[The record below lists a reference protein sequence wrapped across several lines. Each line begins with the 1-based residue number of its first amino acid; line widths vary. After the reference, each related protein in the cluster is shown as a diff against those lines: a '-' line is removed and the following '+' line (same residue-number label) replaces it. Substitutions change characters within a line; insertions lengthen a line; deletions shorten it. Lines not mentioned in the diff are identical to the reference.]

1 MLKCVKQQLRTIQRE
16 AARCMRGVTALALA
30 SAMSG
35 PSVTYGQAATSPHDS
50 GNDGTELSASR
61 EDIRGIQERD
71 RSALQSLRKDL
82 IELLVEARAPGA
94 VVVALE
100 RGESVLE
107 MAWGYADLAT
117 SAPMTMD
124 TPLAAGSLSKN
135 LTSLAALHLVS
146 EGKLSLQDPVVPN
159 LPPGALMNPYSAE
172 HPLLLEHL
180 LEHTAGLDGSSYF
193 EYGDNAIDSAPA
205 DYIEL
210 MAGQFRV
217 RWPPGYFYSY
227 ANPGHTIAAAVLEKA
242 CTCSYDEL
250 LENTILPAL
259 GMTSSTLR
267 ASSID
272 DAQRAQSYGSD
283 GVTPAGFWRMR
294 IRPSGALLTTG
305 HDLLALIAYYSQRG
319 ETAPTLVD
327 RKLLKRMEQP
337 QTTALARAG
346 ASAGGYGLGNF
357 GFVAADGVLFQ
368 GHTGATDGFR
378 TWFGYHV
385 PSRSGFALIVNGGD
399 ENVRYPMMRRIG
411 KYLARDMTPVPAPE
425 PAPFQMEPTNSPVF
439 TSELG
444 IDERELW
451 GWWTPFT
458 HNMSLRAWLWEIFGS
473 IRIGVDSGDES
484 PIDSMQVHSVLPW
497 IESDELIHLGSG
509 LFRTETQPL
518 ATAGFVRGPDGEAV
532 FTRREAYRK
541 SSTTAVYGRALAL
554 VGGVITF
561 PLVVL
566 AWIITTLLNRGT
578 ADRASTSSESYNP
591 SSALG
596 RFAMSGACLIGLFVV
611 FVQVGLLGTINES
624 GLLGHP
630 GTASLTLLT
639 LSLLGPL
646 LLGLGVYQQTLR
658 RSQTRFR
665 PGAALRICEIASS
678 VSLGLSWLSLALSGW
693 VPLVTWLK

>member
-1 MLKCVKQQLRTIQRE
+1 MLEYPKQPDETTHQAVRW
-16 AARCMRGVTALALA
+16 MRSVTALALA
-30 SAMSG
+30 GVLVSSTVAHGQTPTG
-35 PSVTYGQAATSPHDS
+35 PQNREVDSV
-50 GNDGTELSASR
+50 ELSTTR
-61 EDIRGIQERD
+61 VNPPGIPKRD
-71 RSALQSLRKDL
+71 TSELQSLRKDL
-82 IELLVEARAPGA
+82 VELLEEARAPGA

-117 SAPMTMD
+117 SRPMTMD

-135 LTSLAALHLVS
+135 LTSLAVLHLVS
-146 EGKLSLQDPVVPN
+146 EGKLSLQAPVVPI
-159 LPPGALMNPYSAE
+159 LPAGALVNPYSAE

-193 EYGDNAIDSAPA
+193 EYGDNAIDSTPA

-217 RWPPGYFYSY
+217 RWPPGFFYSY
-227 ANPGHTIAAAVLEKA
+227 ANPGHTIAAAVLERA
-242 CTCSYDEL
+242 CNCSYDEL
-250 LENTILPAL
+250 LENTILPEL

-267 ASSID
+267 ASSVD

-327 RKLLKRMEQP
+327 KELLERMEQP
-337 QTTALARAG
+337 QTTALSRRGAG
-346 ASAGGYGLGNF
+346 AGGYGLGNF
-357 GFVAADGVLFQ
+357 GFFAADGVLFQ

-385 PSRSGFALIVNGGD
+385 PSKSGFGLIVTGGD

-411 KYLARDMTPVPAPE
+411 KYLARDTAPVPAPE
-425 PAPFQMEPTNSPVF
+425 PVPAQAGPASSPVF
-439 TSELG
+439 TSDLG

-473 IRIGVDSGDES
+473 IRIDVDSSGES

-518 ATAGFVRGPDGEAV
+518 ATAGFVRDPDGEIV
-532 FTRREAYRK
+532 FTRRESYRK

-554 VGGVITF
+554 VGGVIIF
-561 PLVVL
+561 PLVAL
-566 AWIITTLLNRGT
+566 AWIITTVLYRGT
-578 ADRASTSSESYNP
+578 VDRASSSHESHNP

-596 RFAMSGACLIGLFVV
+596 KFAMSGACLTGMFVV

-630 GTASLTLLT
+630 GTTSLTLLT

-646 LLGLGVYQQTLR
+646 LLGLGVYQQAIG
-658 RSQTRFR
+658 RSRTRFR
-665 PGAALRICEIASS
+665 PGAALRFCEVTGS